1 MAGKGGTGKGG
12 GVGCDALL
20 LLAALACV
28 SVCARG
34 WGWLASSCGVHA
46 RLRAISEGIKEH
58 SSSSFFLK
66 LTGKAFSFRGYLIIN
81 G

>member
-1 MAGKGGTGKGG
+1 MRCVAAACSSRVCVCVCVWV
-12 GVGCDALL
+12 GVAR
-20 LLAALACV
+20 ARSCV
-28 SVCARG
+28 
-34 WGWLASSCGVHA
+34 VHA

>member
-1 MAGKGGTGKGG
+1 MRCVAAAACSSRVCVCVCVWV
-12 GVGCDALL
+12 GVHGSRS
-20 LLAALACV
+20 CV
-28 SVCARG
+28 
-34 WGWLASSCGVHA
+34 VHA

-58 SSSSFFLK
+58 SSSAFFFLK